1 MSNYLIGGKS
11 PNIIYDDADMEQAVS
26 WAAFGLFY
34 NHGQCCCAGSRV
46 YVQAGIYD
54 KFIEAFQA
62 KVATINTGNPF
73 EAG

>member
-1 MSNYLIGGKS
+1 
-11 PNIIYDDADMEQAVS
+11 MEQAVS